1 MKRLFIGFFSK
12 GLKPGMRLCFVF
24 VSAILMLASFTGCS
38 ESLKDGGLQI
48 GWAME
53 DITPQLPVSLW
64 GQYYERIAEEVQS
77 SLKVTAFAIES
88 GGENG
93 IAEQAIMVSVDVISI
108 NRNLQD
114 LIRNLVED
122 QIPEFD
128 IQKLFL
134 NATHTHAAPNPDHE
148 SEFGKLLAEKAGSAI
163 VRAWN
168 NRTPAGISRG
178 LGYAVVG
185 HNRRVQYSDGTTQM
199 YGSTN
204 RQDFIGLEG
213 PSDPGVDMLLCWDLN
228 KQLTGIIMNVS
239 CPAQVME
246 AKYLVSSDYWGEV
259 RKQLKEKFS
268 KDIYVLAQCG
278 AGGDISPRDLPRA
291 YKSGEPNM
299 WDLPGIIEIGKRL
312 VQVIDN
318 VYPLAK
324 STIQTSIIFKHTV
337 EEVDL
342 PTRRVSLE
350 EYEEALEIVNE
361 IRSREPQNPDDPG
374 TAWNRFL
381 KEIEGNEETK
391 EYGPWDNKL
400 TDFGIVK
407 KKEALVEKYLNQ
419 ENDPFC
425 RIDLHVLRIGDV
437 AMATNPFELYL
448 DYGLRITGM
457 SKAKQTFIVQLCSG
471 SEGYL
476 PTRRAIPGGGYSAMV
491 NRVGPE
497 GGDVLVDET
506 VNMINSLWEIK

>member
-1 MKRLFIGFFSK
+1 MDSIQRQVLQPCLFII
-12 GLKPGMRLCFVF
+12 
-24 VSAILMLASFTGCS
+24 SAVIIIASVTGCS
-38 ESLKDGGLQI
+38 ESLEDGGLRI

-53 DITPQLPVSLW
+53 DITPQLPVSLR

-77 SLKVTAFAIES
+77 PLKVTAFAIES
-88 GGENG
+88 ECDDG

-108 NRNLQD
+108 HQSLQD
-114 LIRNLVED
+114 LIRDLVAE

-134 NATHTHAAPNPDHE
+134 NATHTHTAPNPDDE
-148 SEFGKLLAEKAGSAI
+148 SEFGKLLVEKAVGAI
-163 VRAWN
+163 VSAWN
-168 NRTPAGISRG
+168 NRSPAGISRG
-178 LGYAVVG
+178 LGYAVIG

-213 PSDPGVDMLLCWDLN
+213 PSDPGVDMLFCWDLN

-259 RKQLKEKFS
+259 RKQLNAKYSKE
-268 KDIYVLAQCG
+268 IYVLAQCG
-278 AGGDISPRDLPRA
+278 AGGDISPRDLPRG

-312 VQVIDN
+312 VRVINN

-324 STIQTSIIFKHTV
+324 NTIQTRIIFEHTV
-337 EEVDL
+337 KEVDL

-350 EYEEALEIVNE
+350 EYEEALKIVKE
-361 IRSREPQNPDDPG
+361 IRSREPQNPENPG

-381 KEIEGNEETK
+381 KEIEENEETQ
-391 EYGPWDNKL
+391 EYGPWDNKV

-419 ENDPFC
+419 ENDRFC

-437 AMATNPFELYL
+437 VMATNPFELYL

-457 SKAKQTFIVQLCSG
+457 SIAKQTFIVQLCSG

-497 GGDVLVDET
+497 GGDILVDET

>member
-1 MKRLFIGFFSK
+1 MWLLKASMMDSILKQGLQPRLFFI
-12 GLKPGMRLCFVF
+12 
-24 VSAILMLASFTGCS
+24 SAVIIMASITGCS
-38 ESLKDGGLQI
+38 ESLEDGGLRI

-53 DITPQLPVSLW
+53 DITPQLPVSLR
-64 GQYYERIAEEVQS
+64 GQYYERKAEEIQS
-77 SLKVTAFAIES
+77 PLKVTAIAIES
-88 GGENG
+88 TGEDG

-108 NRNLQD
+108 DRSLQD
-114 LIRNLVED
+114 LIRNLVDE

-148 SEFGKLLAEKAGSAI
+148 SEFGKLLVEKAGIAI
-163 VRAWN
+163 VSAWK

-178 LGYAVVG
+178 LGYAVIG

-199 YGSTN
+199 YGSTK
-204 RQDFIGLEG
+204 RPDFIGLEG
-213 PSDPGVDMLLCWDLN
+213 PSDPGVDMLFCWDLN

-259 RKQLKEKFS
+259 RKQLKEKYS
-268 KDIYVLAQCG
+268 KDIFVLAQCG
-278 AGGDISPRDLPRA
+278 AGGDISPRDLPRG
-291 YKSGEPNM
+291 YQSGEPNM

-312 VQVIDN
+312 VRTVDN
-318 VYPLAK
+318 VFPLAK
-324 STIQTSIIFKHTV
+324 STIQTSIIFEHRV
-337 EEVDL
+337 EEIDL
-342 PTRRVSLE
+342 PTRKVSLE
-350 EYEEALEIVNE
+350 EYEEALKIIKEIH
-361 IRSREPQNPDDPG
+361 SREPQNTDDPG

-381 KEIEGNEETK
+381 KEIEENEKTK

-400 TDFGIVK
+400 TDFGIIK
-407 KKEALVEKYLNQ
+407 KKEALVERYLHQ

-425 RIDLHVLRIGDV
+425 MIDLHVLRIGDV
-437 AMATNPFELYL
+437 VIATNPFELYL
-448 DYGLRITGM
+448 DYGHRITGL

-476 PTRRAIPGGGYSAMV
+476 PTERAILGGGYSAMV
-491 NRVGPE
+491 NRVGPK
-497 GGDVLVDET
+497 GGDHLVNET